1 MNKKMLTIL
10 VLVMFLLVN
19 LAASI
24 PAEVGNTNTFID
36 GSSQKE
42 EDCGCDISKEVNSG
56 SSKRYYTGL
65 LPSEDPLPRGEI
77 FTGYTPPSWDWRNYN
92 GKDWTTPIK
101 DQGSCGSCYAFAPY
115 ASWESCYKIESNS
128 PDLPID
134 LSEQYMVSCGS
145 QGWGHGLIH
154 GCIGGA
160 LEGAYYFMDEHG
172 AIPESCFPYS
182 SGGGSWP
189 PCDNKNMCS
198 NWPDLKTEIDWWGY
212 VQQSQSTLKNA
223 IIEKGPIVAG
233 IYVYEDF
240 FDYSGGIYKHTYGEY
255 DSMHLLTVVGY
266 NDDPGYWIC
275 KNSWGE
281 DWGEPNPYDPNSQG
295 GWCRFKYYECYF
307 GFKAAFL
314 DVHVEEY
321 IERTWYGQDYT
332 EIEGDVVHY
341 DASHLPGGSDYA
353 IRMAHHGSD
362 ATIYYEFDIGNNEVV
377 EGMPI
382 RVEYKDT
389 GSGGGPSLYAYNWI
403 SNSWECLEENLGN
416 QNKLKWIWVPTQ
428 NSNNYISASGLLR
441 IKIYAESND
450 DTILDEVAV
459 RYRYPKEDLICYG
472 SIEWVNI
479 PAYGTASGDFKV
491 KNNGDPGTELD
502 WEIESWP
509 DWGGPWFFFPKN
521 ETGRKPEDGIKKVQ
535 INVQVPDDPGGEY
548 FGVIKV
554 VNKHDS
560 NDWEVI
566 TIDLKIKKNKAVERA
581 NNPILQL
588 LLRLLSFFESTN
600 QYRFFNNLC

>member
-1 MNKKMLTIL
+1 MKKKMLTIL

-19 LAASI
+19 FATSI
-24 PAEVGNTNTFID
+24 GVEVKVTNDIGNESTN
-36 GSSQKE
+36 KE
-42 EDCGCDISKEVNSG
+42 EDCGCDITEDVND
-56 SSKRYYTGL
+56 RVYYTGL
-65 LPSEDPLPRGEI
+65 LRSEDPLPSGET
-77 FTGYTPPSWDWRNYN
+77 FTGYTPPSWDWRDYN

-101 DQGSCGSCYAFAPY
+101 DQGNCGSCYAFAPY

-128 PDLPID
+128 PDFPID

-154 GCIGGA
+154 GCTGGA

-182 SGGGSWP
+182 SGGGNLP
-189 PCDNKNMCS
+189 RCENKCS
-198 NWPDLKTEIDWWGY
+198 NWWDLKTEIDWWGY
-212 VQQSQSTLKNA
+212 VQQSQISLKNA
-223 IIEKGPIVAG
+223 IIEKGPIVTG

-240 FDYSGGIYKHTYGEY
+240 FDYSGGIYKHTYGDY

-295 GWCRFKYYECYF
+295 GWCRMKYYECYF
-307 GFKAAFL
+307 GFVAAFL
-314 DVHVEEY
+314 DVHVDEY
-321 IERTWYGQDYT
+321 IEQTFYGQDYT
-332 EIEGDVVHY
+332 EKEGDVVDY
-341 DASHLPGGSDYA
+341 DASHLPGGSEFA
-353 IRMAHHGSD
+353 VRMAHSD
-362 ATIYYEFDIGNNEVV
+362 SEATVYYEFDIGNDEVV

-389 GSGGGPSLYAYNWI
+389 SSGGGPSLYVYDWSS
-403 SNSWECLEENLGN
+403 SNYGWKCLKKNLGN

-428 NSNNYISASGLLR
+428 NSNDYVNSSGLVR
-441 IKIYAESND
+441 IKVVAESND
-450 DTILDEVAV
+450 DTILDEVAI
-459 RYRYPKEDLICYG
+459 RFRYPVEDLDCHG
-472 SIEWVNI
+472 SIEWVDI
-479 PAYGTASGDFKV
+479 PPFGSASGNFKV
-491 KNNGDPGTELD
+491 KNIGDPGTELD
-502 WEIESWP
+502 WEITEWP
-509 DWGGPWFFFPKN
+509 EWGGPWFFFPKN
-521 ETGRKPEDGIKKVQ
+521 ETGRKPEDGYKKVE
-535 INVQVPDDPGGEY
+535 INVQVPNDPGGEY

-566 TIDLKIKKNKAVERA
+566 TIDLTIKENKAVERVGS
-581 NNPILQL
+581 PLLQL
-588 LLRLLSFFESTN
+588 LLRILSFTRVIN
-600 QYRFFNNLC
+600 